1 MSTGQ
6 MIEILGRLRK
16 NMNGEVTERMAAHG
30 VEYALNYGV
39 AIHTLKEIAKD
50 YAPNTKLARLLYS
63 QQVRDLQIIA
73 CYTAAPED
81 VTFQEEEFWR
91 SALTTGEMAEQLS
104 WLLARCTDNIR
115 FVEEWLTDNNSQV
128 RYCALLTAAKMHSD
142 VAAERVAEYVL
153 KVDEM
158 REVEIRVAATVLSTH
173 HNVQQV
179 AEVINHIRQSN
190 RLIHKQLND
199 EIYYDE

>member
-1 MSTGQ
+1 
-6 MIEILGRLRK
+6 
-16 NMNGEVTERMAAHG
+16 
-30 VEYALNYGV
+30 
-39 AIHTLKEIAKD
+39 
-50 YAPNTKLARLLYS
+50 
-63 QQVRDLQIIA
+63 
-73 CYTAAPED
+73 
-81 VTFQEEEFWR
+81 
-91 SALTTGEMAEQLS
+91 
-104 WLLARCTDNIR
+104 
-115 FVEEWLTDNNSQV
+115 
-128 RYCALLTAAKMHSD
+128 MHSD

-179 AEVINHIRQSN
+179 AKVINHIRQSN